1 LRLKGVVIMRR
12 WVLMLG
18 LAVLGAAVM
27 PLAASAGQGAAQAQ
41 PSAAVA
47 SPASFNLG
55 GAKCSLIAVPAAR
68 GTGGVPLTT
77 AAAAASGG
85 TKPVGVGTCPGVR
98 PGAEV
103 QTEVGLCTLNFL
115 FEAPDHE
122 RFIGTAGHCILGSGP
137 VADNAGEKTWP
148 KGAGPQAKDST
159 GHRIGE
165 FAYAILQEPKD
176 FSLIRLDP
184 GVEASPEMCDFGG
197 PTGINDDISGDPKVL
212 EYWGNG
218 VGIGSTVPARSAV
231 AAGFPN
237 ADHVYAAGLALPGDS
252 GSAVI
257 SDDGRAVGV
266 LVTTG
271 IHGFGVDQNG
281 VDFGTMGIT
290 RLAPQMAQASKVLG
304 TSLSLVTTKK

>member
-1 LRLKGVVIMRR
+1 MRR
-12 WVLMLG
+12 SVLMLG
-18 LAVLGAAVM
+18 LAAVLGAAVT
-27 PLAASAGQGAAQAQ
+27 PLAASAGQGAAQAPQ
-41 PSAAVA
+41 KAAVA
-47 SPASFNLG
+47 SAASFNLG
-55 GAKCSLIAVPAAR
+55 GAKCSLIPVPAA
-68 GTGGVPLTT
+68 G
-77 AAAAASGG
+77 GG

-148 KGAGPQAKDST
+148 KGTGPVAKDST

-184 GVEASPEMCDFGG
+184 AVEASPEMCDFGG

-231 AAGFPN
+231 AVGFPN

-252 GSAVI
+252 GSGVI

-271 IHGFGVDQNG
+271 VHGFGFDQNG

-304 TSLSLVTTKK
+304 TTLSLVTTKK

>member
-1 LRLKGVVIMRR
+1 MRR
-12 WVLMLG
+12 SVLMLG
-18 LAVLGAAVM
+18 LAVLGAAVT
-27 PLAASAGQGAAQAQ
+27 PLAASAGPGAAPAPQK
-41 PSAAVA
+41 AAVA
-47 SPASFNLG
+47 SASSFTLG
-55 GAKCSLIAVPAAR
+55 GAKCSLIPVPAPGAAKE
-68 GTGGVPLTT
+68 GTT
-77 AAAAASGG
+77 
-85 TKPVGVGTCPGVR
+85 PVGVGKCPGVR

-115 FEAPDHE
+115 FETPDRE
-122 RFIGTAGHCILGSGP
+122 RYIGTAGHCILGGATP

-148 KGAGPQAKDST
+148 KGGGPVAKDSA

-165 FAYAILQEPKD
+165 FAYAILQDPKD

-197 PTGINDDISGDPKVL
+197 PTAINDDINGDPKVL

-231 AAGFPN
+231 AMGFPN

-271 IHGFGVDQNG
+271 IHGFGFDQNG

-290 RLAPQMAQASKVLG
+290 RLAPQLAQANKVLG
-304 TSLSLVTTKK
+304 LHLSLVTAKK

>member
-1 LRLKGVVIMRR
+1 
-12 WVLMLG
+12 MLG
-18 LAVLGAAVM
+18 LAVLGAAVT
-27 PLAASAGQGAAQAQ
+27 PLAASAGPGAAPAAQ
-41 PSAAVA
+41 KAAVA
-47 SPASFNLG
+47 SPASFTLG
-55 GAKCSLIAVPAAR
+55 GAKCSLIAVPAAN
-68 GTGGVPLTT
+68 
-77 AAAAASGG
+77 G
-85 TKPVGVGTCPGVR
+85 TKPVGVGSCPGVR

-103 QTEVGLCTLNFL
+103 QTEIGLCTLNFL
-115 FEAPDHE
+115 FEAPDHQ

-148 KGAGPQAKDST
+148 KGGGPVAKDSA

-176 FSLIRLDP
+176 FSLILLDP

-197 PTGINDDISGDPKVL
+197 PTGINDDINGDPKVL

-231 AAGFPN
+231 AVGFPN

-271 IHGFGVDQNG
+271 VHGFGYDQNG
-281 VDFGTMGIT
+281 LDFGTMGIT

-304 TSLSLVTTKK
+304 TQLSRVTGKK

>member
-1 LRLKGVVIMRR
+1 MRR
-12 WVLMLG
+12 SVMLG
-18 LAVLGAAVM
+18 LAAVLGAAVT
-27 PLAASAGQGAAQAQ
+27 PLAASAGQGAAQAPQ
-41 PSAAVA
+41 KTAVA
-47 SPASFNLG
+47 SAASFNLG
-55 GAKCSLIAVPAAR
+55 GAKCSLIAVPAA
-68 GTGGVPLTT
+68 
-77 AAAAASGG
+77 G

-148 KGAGPQAKDST
+148 KGTGPVAKDST

-184 GVEASPEMCDFGG
+184 AVEASPEMCDFGG

-231 AAGFPN
+231 AVGFPN

-252 GSAVI
+252 GSGVI

-271 IHGFGVDQNG
+271 VHGFGFDQNG

-304 TSLSLVTTKK
+304 TTLSLVTTKK

>member
-1 LRLKGVVIMRR
+1 MRR
-12 WVLMLG
+12 SGLMVG

-27 PLAASAGQGAAQAQ
+27 PLAASAGPGGAPAAQK
-41 PSAAVA
+41 AAVA
-47 SPASFNLG
+47 TPASFTLG
-55 GAKCSLIAVPAAR
+55 GAKCSLIAVPAAD
-68 GTGGVPLTT
+68 GTR
-77 AAAAASGG
+77 
-85 TKPVGVGTCPGVR
+85 PVGVGTCPGVR

-103 QTEVGLCTLNFL
+103 QTEIGLCTLNFL
-115 FEAPDHE
+115 FEAPDHQ

-148 KGAGPQAKDST
+148 KGGGPVAKDST

-197 PTGINDDISGDPKVL
+197 PTGVNDDINGQPKVL

-218 VGIGSTVPARSAV
+218 IGIGSTVPARSAV
-231 AAGFPN
+231 AVGFPN

-271 IHGFGVDQNG
+271 VHGFGYDENG
-281 VDFGTMGIT
+281 LDFGTMGIT

-304 TSLSLVTTKK
+304 TQLSLVTAKK